1 MKVICPNCGQEVM
14 VNGIGRPK
22 LNLDGIKVLTSLQA
36 NGSVTATAKEFH
48 CSRASI
54 RNAIKSIPKGKQND
68 TAIQNNEAISG

>member
-1 MKVICPNCGQEVM
+1 MKVQCQNCGQEVM

-22 LNLDGIKVLTSLQA
+22 LNLDGVKVYTSLQA

-54 RNAIKSIPKGKQND
+54 RNAIKVLSKDKGLKL
-68 TAIQNNEAISG
+68 